1 MRTIIVLLLAWSAP
15 LWSCAQDSASRWS
28 LTAGAEINSIAVASP
43 AEIDSAGSSLSV
55 NPYLKIAI
63 RPGLALTAKACFST
77 GSPNPGYYMTALAPS
92 YGIDNKKIALDLS
105 YAHFLIKQH
114 SAIPYTP
121 ISNEVYASFTYKT
134 KIISPRAGLDYGFGT
149 DTSNLSNTT
158 VHDINFFAGLTQS
171 FDWDTAGTISV
182 NFSPS
187 LTLNMGTNRYFS
199 FLRSTKFI
207 TQNKNFKNLVKGNGN
222 GRGGSGRNGNSGTGT
237 SSLPGL
243 ELSNLEANID
253 FTFSIGDFSVEPE
266 GSLFLPISGTDKNI
280 LGYWQLNISY
290 KF

>member
-1 MRTIIVLLLAWSAP
+1 MRTTIVLLLAWSAP

-28 LTAGAEINSIAVASP
+28 LTAGAEINSVAVTNP
-43 AEIDSAGSSLSV
+43 AAADSAGSNLSV

-63 RPGLALTAKACFST
+63 RPGLALTAKTCFST
-77 GSPNPGYYMTALAPS
+77 GGLHPGYYMTALAPS

-105 YAHFLIKQH
+105 YAHFFIKQH

-134 KIISPRAGLDYGFGT
+134 KTISPRAGLDYGFGA
-149 DTSNLSNTT
+149 DTSNLSNAA
-158 VHDINFFAGLTQS
+158 VHDVNFFAGLTQS

-187 LTLNMGTNRYFS
+187 LMLNMGTNRYFS

-222 GRGGSGRNGNSGTGT
+222 GRGNNGRNGNSGNGT

-266 GSLFLPISGTDKNI
+266 GSLFLPISGTDKNVF
-280 LGYWQLNISY
+280 GYWQLNISY

>member
-1 MRTIIVLLLAWSAP
+1 MRILVVLLLAWSSP

-28 LTAGAEINSIAVASP
+28 LTAGAEINSVAVTNPVAV
-43 AEIDSAGSSLSV
+43 DSAGSSLSV

-63 RPGLALTAKACFST
+63 RSGLALTAKACFSA

-105 YAHFLIKQH
+105 YAHFFIKQN

-121 ISNEVYASFTYKT
+121 ITNEVYASFTYKT
-134 KIISPRAGLDYGFGT
+134 KTISPRAGLDYGFGT
-149 DTSNLSNTT
+149 DTSNHSSSAA
-158 VHDINFFAGLTQS
+158 HDVNLFAGVTRS
-171 FDWDTAGTISV
+171 FDWDTAGAISI

-187 LTLNMGTNRYFS
+187 LTLNMGTNRYFN
-199 FLRSTKFI
+199 FLRSAKFI
-207 TQNKNFKNLVKGNGN
+207 TNNKNFKNLVKEKGGN
-222 GRGGSGRNGNSGTGT
+222 GRNGGGNSNPGTT
-237 SSLPGL
+237 SLPGI
-243 ELSNLEANID
+243 ELSNLEANVD
-253 FTFSIGDFSVEPE
+253 FTFSIGNFSVEPE

-280 LGYWQLNISY
+280 FGYWQLTISY